1 VVATATVS
9 EWWTCEQINKM
20 EFQQS
25 QQQQQQQHDSSHRIT
40 VGAVF
45 NLVISLISLL
55 IVLLQTMFG
64 LFNPFMTTRSIPRL
78 CSLLSLSCKDL

>member
-25 QQQQQQQHDSSHRIT
+25 QQQQQQHDSSHRIT

-78 CSLLSLSCKDL
+78 CSLLSLSGKDL

>member
-25 QQQQQQQHDSSHRIT
+25 QQQQQQHDSSHRIT

-64 LFNPFMTTRSIPRL
+64 LFNPFMTSRSISRL
-78 CSLLSLSCKDL
+78 CSLLSLSGKDL